1 VSPRVYANA
10 RDKILD
16 AAERILL
23 RDGLLGLSVDAVLA
37 EAKLSKGGF
46 FYHFATKEALLAAIF
61 ERLVAEVGAQMA
73 AEAENDPD
81 PQGRSLRAQVRL
93 TLALDA
99 TERRRLKALAM
110 AIVAAALESPTIATQ
125 VRAANKQG
133 LAQASSEGIDLGR
146 ALVVQMALD
155 GYWLN
160 DSVGT
165 LKLDAGQKAAFRE
178 ALLGLLKKGSK
189 S

>member
-1 VSPRVYANA
+1 
-10 RDKILD
+10 
-16 AAERILL
+16 
-23 RDGLLGLSVDAVLA
+23 
-37 EAKLSKGGF
+37 
-46 FYHFATKEALLAAIF
+46 
-61 ERLVAEVGAQMA
+61 MA

-178 ALLGLLKKGSK
+178 ALLGLLKEGSK